1 MGDERI
7 LRIGGLVIAGA
18 LAFRLILGVATPT
31 LEKLQKL
38 QPEQVAALLLTGR
51 ILKLSAEE
59 SPLQLSVTD
68 TPQVVEPAVFSPE
81 DQQVIS
87 MNNSSGKTADA
98 QTALLQPLNW
108 SLQDQQ
114 PTVLILH
121 SHGSESYTK
130 TEDYTESANYRTL
143 NTDYNMISIGQ
154 YLAEELEKAGIRV
167 IHDQTMYDSPSYNEA
182 YTRSRAAAQQH
193 LTENPSICL
202 VLDLHRD
209 AGEDSD
215 GNQIRRAVSTPEGD
229 AAQLMMVLGTNH
241 EGWLDNLSL
250 AVKLQVQLEKQCSN
264 ICRPISVRAQR
275 YNQDLCSGALL
286 VEVGAAG
293 NTRQEALL
301 GAKYLAQ
308 AIISLAAGAAS

>member
-1 MGDERI
+1 M
-7 LRIGGLVIAGA
+7 
-18 LAFRLILGVATPT
+18 
-31 LEKLQKL
+31 
-38 QPEQVAALLLTGR
+38 
-51 ILKLSAEE
+51 
-59 SPLQLSVTD
+59 
-68 TPQVVEPAVFSPE
+68 
-81 DQQVIS
+81 
-87 MNNSSGKTADA
+87 
-98 QTALLQPLNW
+98 
-108 SLQDQQ
+108 
-114 PTVLILH
+114 LILH